1 MKIKK
6 KVMYKIVY
14 KKWEVKRK
22 LWIIKNIGFVYIF
35 VL

>member
-6 KVMYKIVY
+6 KVMYKTVL
-14 KKWEVKRK
+14 KKWEAKRK
-22 LWIIKNIGFVYIF
+22 SWIIKNIGPVYIS